1 MSIPTSV
8 MMLIAVGSFFNMI
21 GYILCTESSV
31 YGRAGPAQ
39 ALMEMQSVWQ
49 LLLEIGVNSHY
60 PTLGQSVGMAVAF
73 AGSIVVAVDL
83 PN

>member
-1 MSIPTSV
+1 
-8 MMLIAVGSFFNMI
+8 MI
-21 GYILCTESSV
+21 GFFLCQESCV
-31 YGRAGPAQ
+31 NGQAGPAQ